1 MKKIIS
7 LLLGCAALWLC
18 ACGSQEQ
25 PAEIPAAGGNIEA
38 ARAVN
43 AEFTTGGGLIK
54 ISIHDDSADAIPAVM
69 PVLRVR
75 PKAIT
80 SDMARQMAKGL
91 FGDAELFEYS
101 EELSRAEIADMI
113 AVYEYAVTDESI
125 KADYGADTPQSQIES
140 VRDARLEIL
149 EYYRNAYAMAL
160 EDVMPVPCE
169 WKFWPLEHYAVHGFD
184 YTGSDQ
190 YYTDAFP
197 AGMSVDLRAVTEV
210 SGVPYEFWVNNNEQK
225 DFRNHSLSVFTLM
238 PEELLSGCS
247 SEERQVR
254 TREWYISMGLYSA
267 AAADESA
274 LDAACA
280 RAVELAEK
288 MGLGEWRFS
297 AAAVDRAESTDE
309 GWQIEVTGAPIY
321 EGYHVNWQSTAGQDC
336 YPESLTIRM
345 ANSGALID
353 LQYTSPMEIVEAAEQ
368 SAVLKTREDMY
379 PLAMQTMRELNCETL
394 IPSYTSEKEWWDAI
408 GAVITEVRLD
418 IDSVRVGYTRV
429 PCDGGDFLLVPS
441 LSFPGRLSVTGY
453 IPGVHES
460 LMELLDRGGTGYNV
474 SFDFDLRDGGRI
486 SPN

>member
-7 LLLGCAALWLC
+7 ILLCCAALWLC
-18 ACGSQEQ
+18 ACGSQAQ
-25 PAEIPAAGGNIEA
+25 SAKISAAGSDAEA

-43 AEFTTGGGLIK
+43 SEFTTGGLIK
-54 ISIHDDSADAIPAVM
+54 ISIHDDSADAIPAAM

-91 FGDAELFEYS
+91 FVDAELFEYS

-125 KADYGADTPQSQIES
+125 KADYGADAPQSRIES
-140 VRDARLEIL
+140 VRDARLAIL
-149 EYYRNAYAMAL
+149 EYYRNAYAVAR
-160 EDVMPVPCE
+160 EDVTPVPCE
-169 WKFWPLEHYAVHGFD
+169 WKFWPQEHYAVHGFD

-210 SGVPYEFWVNNNEQK
+210 SGVPYEFWVNNNERE
-225 DFRNHSLSVFTLM
+225 DFRSHSLSVFTLM
-238 PEELLSGCS
+238 PAFDGTTDEK
-247 SEERQVR
+247 RVQ
-254 TREWYISMGLYSA
+254 TQEWYMSMGLYSD

-274 LDAACA
+274 LDTACA
-280 RAVELAEK
+280 LAVELTEE

-297 AAAVDRAESTDE
+297 AAAVDKTEITGE
-309 GWQIEVTGAPIY
+309 GWQIEITGAPVY
-321 EGYHVNWQSTAGQDC
+321 EGSPVNWQSAAGQDC
-336 YPESLTIRM
+336 CPESLTIHM

-368 SAVLKTREDMY
+368 SALLKTWEDME

-394 IPSYTSEKEWWDAI
+394 IPHYASEKEWLDAI

-441 LSFPGRLSVTGY
+441 LSFPGRLSVTSS

-460 LMELLDRGGTGYNV
+460 PMELLDRGGNGYNV
-474 SFDFDLRDGGRI
+474 SLDFDLRDGGRI